1 MLRTL
6 ALAAALGAIA
16 ATAQAA
22 THEVKMLNRGADGMM
37 VFEPA
42 FLQVAPGDTVTFVP
56 TDKSHNAES
65 IDGMMPD
72 GAEPF
77 AGKMNKE
84 VSVTFDGDG
93 VYGVKCKPHYAMGM
107 VALVQVGEAGNLDK
121 AKVVKHPGKAG
132 DRMEAAFSQ
141 VQ

>member
-1 MLRTL
+1 MLRTF
-6 ALAAALGAIA
+6 ALAAAFGALA
-16 ATAQAA
+16 VSAHAA
-22 THEVKMLNRGADGMM
+22 THEVKMLNMSDAGMM

-42 FLQVAPGDTVTFVP
+42 YIQVEPGDTVTFVP

-77 AGKMNKE
+77 VGKMNKE
-84 VSVTFDGDG
+84 VSVTFDEEG
-93 VYGVKCKPHYAMGM
+93 VYGVKCKPHYPMGM
-107 VALVQVGEAGNLDK
+107 VALVQVGEAGNVG
-121 AKVVKHPGKAG
+121 AATAVQHPGKAA
-132 DRMEAAFSQ
+132 DRMDAAMAQ